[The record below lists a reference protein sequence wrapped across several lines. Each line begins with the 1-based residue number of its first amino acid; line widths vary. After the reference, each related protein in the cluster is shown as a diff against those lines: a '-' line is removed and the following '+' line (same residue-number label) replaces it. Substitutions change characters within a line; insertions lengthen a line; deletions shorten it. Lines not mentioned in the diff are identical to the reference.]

1 MDFFKEFFSLIFQI
15 LAPIILIVVI
25 IILIGAVILFLLGYA
40 DVLRQ
45 SAKDKRKER
54 IRRNYWN
61 NLPNTYENK
70 SNRIMLEVYDK
81 LTENSTL
88 EAKMSKLEYKLKP
101 NQNKSENFDDIV
113 NDMADIMIFE
123 LSSDQLQSNKK
134 AVQNLLG
141 KYPEYPD
148 LDIKYLKSKLKL

>member
-1 MDFFKEFFSLIFQI
+1 
-15 LAPIILIVVI
+15 
-25 IILIGAVILFLLGYA
+25 
-40 DVLRQ
+40 
-45 SAKDKRKER
+45 
-54 IRRNYWN
+54 
-61 NLPNTYENK
+61 
-70 SNRIMLEVYDK
+70 MLEVYDK

-101 NQNKSENFDDIV
+101 NQNKSKNFDDIV
-113 NDMADIMIFE
+113 NDMADTMIFE
-123 LSSDQLQSNKK
+123 QSLNQLQSNKK